1 MSSSSPPLSGD
12 GDGISDKITRS
23 ILDAHGAPD
32 SWERRGSPGSP
43 VFCESLV
50 RVFLFFP
57 RFLEQVA
64 GSHVS
69 LVGWRPSLVG
79 WRPSLVETQ
88 KDMVFDATCYML
100 LHLPGQVGGFGLSAS
115 EHRHEKSPGRVGLR
129 WHVHLQDGGHHP
141 SDEATKQQLARPS
154 LVGSGAGVQTFS
166 GRTSFGRENQALGSA
181 SS

>member
-100 LHLPGQVGGFGLSAS
+100 LHLPGQVGGFGLCLSHSAARRCTS
-115 EHRHEKSPGRVGLR
+115 VAASSGKG
-129 WHVHLQDGGHHP
+129 DGGP
-141 SDEATKQQLARPS
+141 CDW
-154 LVGSGAGVQTFS
+154 
-166 GRTSFGRENQALGSA
+166 LGCRFQRSKGLIV
-181 SS
+181 